1 VVTLDVILA
10 AAGVIYG
17 GKLGISPTI
26 STPIII
32 AFLVQAALF
41 LLPGFPGARQH
52 VENSFKP
59 KRLAILLVASAV
71 TPYLI
76 YSIPLGLFSGGDFLA
91 LLSLAAVA
99 PVLFVIAPPRKS
111 DLSWQ
116 DLVAMVVLVSP
127 VISGLTSFFRDV
139 FPSPEGIERL
149 DILGK
154 LMVVS
159 VGAMA
164 FLSLRGV
171 PGADFRFIPRWID
184 LRVGAKHFFYYLPI
198 GIPLSL
204 AIGLVE
210 WAPRESLD
218 WTLLGEIVGVV
229 LGIFVA
235 TALAE
240 ELCFRGILQNLL
252 TQTLRKPLAAQAI
265 AALAFGAVHLS
276 FRFYPNWRLAMAAVI
291 AGWFYGNAY
300 REGRSVAPAAITHT
314 LVVVTWT
321 FLFR

>member
-1 VVTLDVILA
+1 
-10 AAGVIYG
+10 
-17 GKLGISPTI
+17 
-26 STPIII
+26 
-32 AFLVQAALF
+32 
-41 LLPGFPGARQH
+41 
-52 VENSFKP
+52 
-59 KRLAILLVASAV
+59 
-71 TPYLI
+71 
-76 YSIPLGLFSGGDFLA
+76 
-91 LLSLAAVA
+91 
-99 PVLFVIAPPRKS
+99 
-111 DLSWQ
+111 
-116 DLVAMVVLVSP
+116 MVVLVSP

-149 DILGK
+149 DVLGK

-171 PGADFRFIPRWID
+171 PGAVFRFIPTWDD
-184 LRVGAKHFFYYLPI
+184 LRFGSKHFIYYLPL

-218 WTLLGEIVGVV
+218 WMLLGEIIGTM

-252 TQTLRKPLAAQAI
+252 TQTLRRPLAAQAI

-276 FRFYPNWRLAMAAVI
+276 FRFYPNWRFALAAVI
-291 AGWFYGNAY
+291 AGWFYGNAH
-300 REGRSVAPAAITHT
+300 RESRSVVPAAVTHT
-314 LVVVTWT
+314 LVVVTWRL
-321 FLFR
+321 LFR